1 MVLYIELIGYI
12 AGILIAITMIPQ
24 IRTSL
29 KTKNVEGLSL
39 AMLIM
44 FFLSMLLWAIYGYL
58 IKSYPLLLTNG
69 FATIVAGIQLYI
81 KLKYRA

>member
-1 MVLYIELIGYI
+1 MVLYVELIGYI
-12 AGILIAITMIPQ
+12 AGVLIAITMIPQ

-44 FFLSMLLWAIYGYL
+44 FFTSMLLWAIYGYL

-69 FATIVAGIQLYI
+69 FATIVAGVQLYI
-81 KLKYRA
+81 KLKYRT